1 VIDRLCAIDRHRIT
15 RQGEAPSTTPEF
27 TRLKR
32 RIDAVAEFVVNQSVT
47 TDQPVVE
54 VTVSA
59 SKPLPLGRHRFR
71 LVVVDDSGNRSA
83 PDEVEVIVA
92 DRSAPTA
99 VLNAPKVVDLGQ
111 RFNLD
116 GSKSFDV
123 GGGRVV
129 QWVWTYLGPP

>member
-1 VIDRLCAIDRHRIT
+1 M
-15 RQGEAPSTTPEF
+15 
-27 TRLKR
+27 
-32 RIDAVAEFVVNQSVT
+32 AEFVVNQSVT

-59 SKPLPLGRHRFR
+59 NKPLPIGRHRFR
-71 LVVVDDSGNRSA
+71 LIVVDDAGNRSA
-83 PDEVEVIVA
+83 ADEVEVIVA

-99 VLNAPKVVDLGQ
+99 VLNAPKVVDFGQ

-123 GGGRVV
+123 GGGKVV

>member
-1 VIDRLCAIDRHRIT
+1 M
-15 RQGEAPSTTPEF
+15 
-27 TRLKR
+27 
-32 RIDAVAEFVVNQSVT
+32 AEFVVNQSVT

-59 SKPLPLGRHRFR
+59 NKPLPLGRHRFR